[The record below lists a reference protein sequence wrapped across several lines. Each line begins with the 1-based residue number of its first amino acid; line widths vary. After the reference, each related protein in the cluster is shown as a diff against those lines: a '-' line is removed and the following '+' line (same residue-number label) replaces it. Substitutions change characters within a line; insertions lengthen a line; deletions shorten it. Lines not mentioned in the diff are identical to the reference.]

1 MNTIAPSRPGY
12 NLRTADLRNVSVDAM
27 TIDHIIASGRE
38 TPDAMVLLAEL
49 LKRGAPRNARYQ
61 AVAYQ
66 YPVYTQQQV
75 LTENKNRAVLVI
87 QNVGTGD
94 IFALMEG
101 SNPTPQDF
109 SGNPTQLSY
118 AQTRAIRI
126 VAGGNF
132 TPQIPPSNAI
142 SLFTLNAVAN
152 GVIIEG

>member
-1 MNTIAPSRPGY
+1 MDTLAPSRPGY
-12 NLRTADLRNVSVDAM
+12 NLSTADLRGVSVDAM
-27 TIDHIIASGRE
+27 TVDKIIAQGRNA
-38 TPDAMVLLAEL
+38 PDALTLLAEL

-61 AVAYQ
+61 PIAYQ

-75 LTENKNRAVLVI
+75 LNENKNRSVLII
-87 QNVGTGD
+87 QNVGNGD

-101 SNPTPQDF
+101 GNATPQDF
-109 SGNPTQLSY
+109 SGNTTQLSY

-142 SLFTLNAVAN
+142 TLFTLNAAAN
-152 GVIIEG
+152 GVVIEG